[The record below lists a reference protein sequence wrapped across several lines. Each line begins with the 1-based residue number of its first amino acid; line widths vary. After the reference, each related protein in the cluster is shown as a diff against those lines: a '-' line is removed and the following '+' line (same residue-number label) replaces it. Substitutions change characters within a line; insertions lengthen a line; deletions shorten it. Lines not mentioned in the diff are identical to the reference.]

1 MKEKDIES
9 LLKEQKTAKPNIE
22 DVVGDFLEG
31 KTLKNAMEFIAFLR
45 NNNMN
50 PRWCSTNGWR
60 VTGKKSKPIC
70 YIQLGGPKYPWM
82 SYLKVGDWVIGELE
96 SLGRKYLDEFISS
109 DEMKKFVWTSVKPCS
124 RCSSCGPRSG
134 TYMGK
139 TYDECCALR
148 IINPKAEGL
157 ELAKKLVE
165 ANKRF
170 INAEIKS

>member
-1 MKEKDIES
+1 MKENDVERLI
-9 LLKEQKTAKPNIE
+9 KEQKNTKPNIE

-31 KTLKNAMEFIAFLR
+31 ETLKNAMEFIAFLR
-45 NNNMN
+45 DNNMN
-50 PRWCSTNGWR
+50 PRWSSANGWR

-70 YIQLGGPKYPWM
+70 YIQLGGTKYAWM

-96 SLGRKYLDEFISS
+96 GFERKYLDEFISC
-109 DEMKKFVWTSVKPCS
+109 DEMKEFVWANIKPCN

-134 TYMGK
+134 TYIGK
-139 TYDECCALR
+139 AYGECCGLR
-148 IINPKAEGL
+148 IINPDAKGV

-170 INAEIKS
+170 IYTNT